1 MEDRTKCEKWIMDVV
16 MVLVGNFINAAG
28 IAVFVVP
35 SGLIM
40 GGVTGL
46 SLAVCRAFGLA
57 TGTYLSLVVGVINV
71 ILFLAGLI
79 LLGRAFA
86 LKTLV
91 STVSFPIFLGLIE
104 GAMGDFVLTDDL
116 LLCAV
121 FGGAAIGASF
131 ALVMRQ
137 DASTG
142 GLDIVSLSLHK
153 YLGLP
158 ISPVILACDGL
169 VLLSQSFFS
178 ARLGVLY
185 GILLVVINSATLDKL
200 LSNGESRTEI
210 EVVSDK
216 VDDIRNAVISQID
229 RSCTLYYGESGYL
242 GEPIR
247 ILKVVVS
254 AREIHKTERFIK
266 RIDPTAFM
274 TLTKVSR
281 VSGRGFTLAR
291 KIAVESDKC

>member
-1 MEDRTKCEKWIMDVV
+1 MEQIKNEKLVMNVI
-16 MVLVGNFINAAG
+16 MVLIGNFINAAG
-28 IAVFVVP
+28 IALFVVP

-46 SLAVCRAFGLA
+46 SLAICRGLGLS
-57 TGTYLSLVVGVINV
+57 TGSWLSVVVGVINV
-71 ILFLAGLI
+71 VLFIMGLA
-79 LLGRAFA
+79 LLGKAFA

-104 GAMGDFVLTDDL
+104 GQMGDFVLTDDL

-121 FGGAAIGASF
+121 FGGASIGASF

-142 GLDIVSLSLHK
+142 GLDILSLSLHR
-153 YLGLP
+153 YFGLP
-158 ISPVILACDGL
+158 ISPVILACDGM
-169 VLLSQSFFS
+169 VLLSQAFFS

-185 GILLVVINSATLDKL
+185 GILLVVISSITLDKL
-200 LSNGESRTEI
+200 LSSGESRTEI
-210 EVVSDK
+210 EVVSDR
-216 VDDIRNAVISQID
+216 VDDIRDAVISQID
-229 RSCTLYYGESGYL
+229 RSCTLFYGESGYL
-242 GEPIR
+242 GEPIK

-254 AREIHKTERFIK
+254 AREIHRTEQFIK

-274 TLTKVSR
+274 TLTRVSR

-291 KIAVESDKC
+291 TIAVESDQC